1 MTGPRQEFRDR
12 PENEGH
18 MRPFRFVLTFV
29 ALFLAATVW
38 IEPTLVALE
47 PPTAD
52 LTGSLGIETSLG
64 LPSDPTGQ
72 WPQVPLLDVEQRV
85 FELVNEER
93 AKLDMSQLLLDPAL
107 VRIARTHSAD
117 MLDRGFFDHVN
128 PDGDGPADRVAQA
141 HRRLIGGTSENVWT
155 GIRSEIIETEELAGR
170 IMNGLMNSPGHRANI
185 LTEKLT
191 HLGVGVTRGPGR
203 RVMTWQTMATQL
215 FAEVAAYTADP
226 VPESLQWGSMANFS
240 IAADSSRIGRPEM
253 FDLWSK
259 EEDRRVFGPEPTRRT
274 QMRAPVGTYELRFYF
289 RVGSTLRFAI
299 HSGPRV
305 VIVQ

>member
-1 MTGPRQEFRDR
+1 
-12 PENEGH
+12 
-18 MRPFRFVLTFV
+18 MRPVQFILTFL
-29 ALFLAATVW
+29 ALFLATTVL
-38 IEPTLVALE
+38 IEPTIVALA

-52 LTGSLGIETSLG
+52 LAGHLGIEPTDPG
-64 LPSDPTGQ
+64 RPSGPTGPTGQ
-72 WPQVPLLDVEQRV
+72 WPQVPLLNVEQRV

-93 AKLDMSQLLLDPAL
+93 AKRDMSPLLLDTTL
-107 VRIARTHSAD
+107 VDIARTHSAD

-170 IMNGLMNSPGHRANI
+170 IMNGLMNSPDHRANI

-191 HLGVGVTRGPGR
+191 HMGVGVTRGPGR
-203 RVMTWQTMATQL
+203 RVLTWQTMATQL

-226 VPESLQWGSMANFS
+226 VPESFSWGHMANFS
-240 IAADSSRIGRPEM
+240 IDTESSRIGRPEM

-274 QMRAPVGTYELRFYF
+274 QMHAPVGTYELRFYF
-289 RVGSTLRFAI
+289 RVGSTLRFVI
-299 HSGPRV
+299 HSGPQV